1 MPPAP
6 QEPYPHWETLK
17 QHYKKAIH
25 GRTKNGEVVLVESIG
40 RMDLAALKKAGVS
53 RKEIVRYYCLFFE
66 YILKQVGNAE
76 TKCLMVYDLDGLGL
90 FSVLNGDFL
99 ATVRMLSDCLGALYP
114 RVITR
119 YALVRPP
126 TVFEKLW
133 GLVSAVL
140 PAGARNDCLLCRSA
154 DDLEALIE
162 KGNIPPEYGGTSDR
176 LLGDAEEMRQ
186 LTAHVLSKK

>member
-1 MPPAP
+1 M
-6 QEPYPHWETLK
+6 K

-66 YILKQVGNAE
+66 YILRQMGNDQ
-76 TKCLMVYDLDGLGL
+76 TKVLMVYDLDGLGL
-90 FSVLNGDFL
+90 FSVLNSDFL

-114 RVITR
+114 RVITK

-126 TVFEKLW
+126 TLFEKLW
-133 GLVSAVL
+133 GLVSGVL
-140 PAGARNDCLLCRSA
+140 PAGAKNDILVCKSA
-154 DDLEALIE
+154 EDLEALIE
-162 KGNIPPEYGGTSDR
+162 RENIPGEYGGGSDR

-186 LTAHVLSKK
+186 LAQYVLSKGGQ

>member
-1 MPPAP
+1 M
-6 QEPYPHWETLK
+6 K

-66 YILKQVGNAE
+66 YILRQMGNDQ
-76 TKCLMVYDLDGLGL
+76 TKVLMVYDLDGLGL
-90 FSVLNGDFL
+90 FSVLNSDFL

-114 RVITR
+114 RVITK

-126 TVFEKLW
+126 TLFEKLW
-133 GLVSAVL
+133 GLVSGVL
-140 PAGARNDCLLCRSA
+140 PAGAKNDILGCKSA
-154 DDLEALIE
+154 EDLEGLIE
-162 KGNIPPEYGGTSDR
+162 RETIPGESGGGRDR

-186 LTAHVLSKK
+186 LAQYVLSKGGQ